1 LTDTKT
7 VGRTVVVVEGKVSQI
22 VHLDNRRQE
31 RVDGRKVQLANMP
44 YIRPPIDG
52 HAIVIWVG
60 DADI

>member
-7 VGRTVVVVEGKVSQI
+7 AGRTVVIEEGKVSQI
-22 VHLDNRRQE
+22 VHSDNRRQK
-31 RVDGRKVQLANMP
+31 RVDERKVHLANMP

-60 DADI
+60 DADT